1 MNEYIE
7 LLTKI
12 KDSMIPL
19 TDTNDLFET
28 IKNMIVTGT
37 FMVIIAC
44 IIFTLFDNVI
54 TLGKFSNFVKV
65 VSSVVF
71 GIGMLVVII
80 SAMGMVL
87 YGALIPNGLSKES
100 KVVVSNY
107 VSEMN
112 DQDYSRLEKLV
123 KLHGNNLTNN
133 DETIKQINKYLMET
147 VGK

>member
-1 MNEYIE
+1 MS
-7 LLTKI
+7 LH
-12 KDSMIPL
+12 
-19 TDTNDLFET
+19 
-28 IKNMIVTGT
+28 G
-37 FMVIIAC
+37 
-44 IIFTLFDNVI
+44 
-54 TLGKFSNFVKV
+54 
-65 VSSVVF
+65 SSH
-71 GIGMLVVII
+71 L
-80 SAMGMVL
+80 
-87 YGALIPNGLSKES
+87 NQLSKES

>member
-12 KDSMIPL
+12 KDMGISSAATDGFVEMIRNTFVIGFLMVLTSSMVFVIL
-19 TDTNDLFET
+19 EKVSKTNKFLAT
-28 IKNMIVTGT
+28 IKGVSAFIFLVGMTATMVSTMTMILAG
-37 FMVIIAC
+37 
-44 IIFTLFDNVI
+44 
-54 TLGKFSNFVKV
+54 
-65 VSSVVF
+65 SSH
-71 GIGMLVVII
+71 L
-80 SAMGMVL
+80 
-87 YGALIPNGLSKES
+87 NELSKES

-123 KLHGNNLTNN
+123 KLHGDNLTNN

-147 VGK
+147 IGK

>member
-12 KDSMIPL
+12 KDSMISL

-28 IKNMIVTGT
+28 IKNMTVAGA

-44 IIFTLFDNVI
+44 IIFMLFDNVI
-54 TLGKFSNFVKV
+54 ALGKFSNFVKV
-65 VSSVVF
+65 VSSAVF

-100 KVVVSNY
+100 KVSISNY
-107 VSEMN
+107 VAELN
-112 DQDYSRLEKLV
+112 DKEYSKLEKSI
-123 KLHGNNLTNN
+123 KLYSDELSTN
-133 DETIKQINKYLMET
+133 DKMIKKINQYLKET

>member
-12 KDSMIPL
+12 KDSMISL

-28 IKNMIVTGT
+28 IKNMTVAGA

-44 IIFTLFDNVI
+44 IIFMLFDNVI
-54 TLGKFSNFVKV
+54 ALGKFSNFVKV
-65 VSSVVF
+65 VSSAVF

-100 KVVVSNY
+100 KVSISTY
-107 VSEMN
+107 VAEMN
-112 DQDYSRLEKLV
+112 DQEYSRLEKLV
-123 KLHGNNLTNN
+123 KLYGNNLTDN
-133 DETIKQINKYLMET
+133 DETIKQINKHLIET
-147 VGK
+147 IGK

>member
-12 KDSMIPL
+12 KDSMISL

-28 IKNMIVTGT
+28 IKNMTVTGT

-44 IIFTLFDNVI
+44 IIFTLFDNI
-54 TLGKFSNFVKV
+54 SALGKFSNFVKV
-65 VSSVVF
+65 VSSAVF
-71 GIGMLVVII
+71 GIGILVVII
-80 SAMGMVL
+80 SAVDMVL

-100 KVVVSNY
+100 KVSISNY

-147 VGK
+147 IGK

>member
-12 KDSMIPL
+12 KDSMISL

-28 IKNMIVTGT
+28 IKNMTVTGT

-44 IIFTLFDNVI
+44 IIFMLFDNVI
-54 TLGKFSNFVKV
+54 ALGKFSNFVKV
-65 VSSVVF
+65 VSSAVF

-100 KVVVSNY
+100 KVSISNY
-107 VSEMN
+107 VAELN
-112 DQDYSRLEKLV
+112 DQEYSRLEKLV
-123 KLHGNNLTNN
+123 KLYGNQLH
-133 DETIKQINKYLMET
+133 DKDRVIRQINKHLVET
-147 VGK
+147 IGK

>member
-1 MNEYIE
+1 MNDYIE

-12 KDSMIPL
+12 KDSMISL

-28 IKNMIVTGT
+28 IKNMTMTGT

-44 IIFTLFDNVI
+44 IIFTLFDNVSV
-54 TLGKFSNFVKV
+54 LDKFSNFVKV
-65 VSSVVF
+65 VSSAVF

-100 KVVVSNY
+100 KVSISNY
-107 VSEMN
+107 VAELN
-112 DQDYSRLEKLV
+112 DQEYSRLEKLV
-123 KLHGNNLTNN
+123 KLYGNDLTCN
-133 DETIKQINKYLMET
+133 DNTIKQINKHLVET
-147 VGK
+147 IGK

>member
-28 IKNMIVTGT
+28 IKNMTMTGT

-44 IIFTLFDNVI
+44 IIFTLFDNVKA
-54 TLGKFSNFVKV
+54 LGKFSNFVKV
-65 VSSVVF
+65 VSSAVF

-80 SAMGMVL
+80 SATGMVL

-100 KVVVSNY
+100 KVSISNY
-107 VSEMN
+107 VAEMIGHE
-112 DQDYSRLEKLV
+112 YSRLEKLV
-123 KLHGNNLTNN
+123 NLYGNQLSSE
-133 DETIKQINKYLMET
+133 DRTIKQINKYLMET

>member
-12 KDSMIPL
+12 KDTVISPTTTDGAFEMFKNIAL
-19 TDTNDLFET
+19 TGVLVVLIACVVVVVSD
-28 IKNMIVTGT
+28 NMSKVSKFFDFVQGVS
-37 FMVIIAC
+37 MVIVFVSIVAA
-44 IIFTLFDNVI
+44 IIMTVVMTLH
-54 TLGKFSNFVKV
+54 S
-65 VSSVVF
+65 
-71 GIGMLVVII
+71 
-80 SAMGMVL
+80 
-87 YGALIPNGLSKES
+87 ALIPNGLSKES
-100 KVVVSNY
+100 KVSISNY

-112 DQDYSRLEKLV
+112 DQEYSRLEKLV

>member
-19 TDTNDLFET
+19 TDTNNLFET
-28 IKNMIVTGT
+28 IKNMTVTGT

-44 IIFTLFDNVI
+44 IIFMLFDNVI

-65 VSSVVF
+65 VSSAVF

-87 YGALIPNGLSKES
+87 CGALIPNGLSEES
-100 KVVVSNY
+100 KVSISNY
-107 VSEMN
+107 VAEMN
-112 DQDYSRLEKLV
+112 DQEYSRLEKLV
-123 KLHGNNLTNN
+123 KLYGNQLNGK
-133 DETIKQINKYLMET
+133 DKIIKQINNHLMNT
-147 VGK
+147 IGK

>member
-12 KDSMIPL
+12 KDSMISL

-28 IKNMIVTGT
+28 IKNMTVAGT
-37 FMVIIAC
+37 FMVIIAW
-44 IIFTLFDNVI
+44 IIFTLFDNVSAS
-54 TLGKFSNFVKV
+54 GKFSNFVKV
-65 VSSVVF
+65 VSSAVF

-100 KVVVSNY
+100 KVSISNY

>member
-12 KDSMIPL
+12 KDSMISL

-28 IKNMIVTGT
+28 IKNVTVAGA

-54 TLGKFSNFVKV
+54 ALGKFSNFVKV
-65 VSSVVF
+65 VSSAVF

-100 KVVVSNY
+100 KVSISNY
-107 VSEMN
+107 VAELN
-112 DQDYSRLEKLV
+112 DQEYSKLEKSV
-123 KLHGNNLTNN
+123 KLYSDELSTN
-133 DETIKQINKYLMET
+133 DKMIKKINQYLKET

>member
-12 KDSMIPL
+12 KDSMISS

-28 IKNMIVTGT
+28 IKNMTMTGT

-44 IIFTLFDNVI
+44 IIFTLFDNVSA
-54 TLGKFSNFVKV
+54 LGKFSNFVKV
-65 VSSVVF
+65 ASSAVF

-80 SAMGMVL
+80 SVVGMVL

-100 KVVVSNY
+100 KVSISNY
-107 VSEMN
+107 VAEMN
-112 DQDYSRLEKLV
+112 DQEYSRLEKLV
-123 KLHGNNLTNN
+123 KLYGNQLSSE
-133 DETIKQINKYLMET
+133 DETIKQINKHLVET
-147 VGK
+147 VRK

>member
-12 KDSMIPL
+12 KDSMISL

-28 IKNMIVTGT
+28 IKNMTVTGT

-54 TLGKFSNFVKV
+54 ALGKFSNFVKV
-65 VSSVVF
+65 VSSAVF

-87 YGALIPNGLSKES
+87 YGALISNGLSKES
-100 KVVVSNY
+100 KVSISNY
-107 VSEMN
+107 VAEMN
-112 DQDYSRLEKLV
+112 DQEYSRFEKLV
-123 KLHGNNLTNN
+123 KLYGNNLTDN
-133 DETIKQINKYLMET
+133 DETIKQINKHLVET
-147 VGK
+147 VEK

>member
-1 MNEYIE
+1 MIS
-7 LLTKI
+7 LT
-12 KDSMIPL
+12 S
-19 TDTNDLFET
+19 TNDLFET
-28 IKNMIVTGT
+28 IKNMTMTGT

-44 IIFTLFDNVI
+44 IIFTLFDDVSA
-54 TLGKFSNFVKV
+54 LGKFSNFVKV
-65 VSSVVF
+65 VSSAVF

-100 KVVVSNY
+100 KVSISNY

>member
-1 MNEYIE
+1 
-7 LLTKI
+7 
-12 KDSMIPL
+12 MIPL

-28 IKNMIVTGT
+28 IKNMTVAGT

-44 IIFTLFDNVI
+44 IIFMLFDNVI
-54 TLGKFSNFVKV
+54 ALGKFSNFVKV
-65 VSSVVF
+65 VSSAVF

-100 KVVVSNY
+100 KVSISNY
-107 VSEMN
+107 VAELN
-112 DQDYSRLEKLV
+112 DQEYSKLEKSV
-123 KLHGNNLTNN
+123 KLYSDELSTN
-133 DETIKQINKYLMET
+133 DKMIKKINQYLKET

>member
-19 TDTNDLFET
+19 NDTNDLFET
-28 IKNMIVTGT
+28 IKNMTVTGT

-44 IIFTLFDNVI
+44 IIFTIFDNVI
-54 TLGKFSNFVKV
+54 TFGKFSNFVKV
-65 VSSVVF
+65 VSSAVF

-80 SAMGMVL
+80 SVMGMVL

-100 KVVVSNY
+100 KVSISKY
-107 VSEMN
+107 VAEMN
-112 DQDYSRLEKLV
+112 DQEYSRLEKLV
-123 KLHGNNLTNN
+123 KLYGNNLTDN
-133 DETIKQINKYLMET
+133 DETIKQINNHLVET

>member
-1 MNEYIE
+1 
-7 LLTKI
+7 
-12 KDSMIPL
+12 MISL

-28 IKNMIVTGT
+28 IKNMTVAGT
-37 FMVIIAC
+37 LVVIIAW
-44 IIFTLFDNVI
+44 IIFTLFDNVSAW
-54 TLGKFSNFVKV
+54 GKFSNFVKV
-65 VSSVVF
+65 VSSAVF
-71 GIGMLVVII
+71 GIGILVVII
-80 SAMGMVL
+80 SAVGMVL

-100 KVVVSNY
+100 KVSISNY

-147 VGK
+147 IGK

>member
-12 KDSMIPL
+12 KDSMISL
-19 TDTNDLFET
+19 TSTNDLFET
-28 IKNMIVTGT
+28 IKNMTMTGT

-44 IIFTLFDNVI
+44 IIFTLFDNVSA
-54 TLGKFSNFVKV
+54 LGKFSNFVKV
-65 VSSVVF
+65 VSSAVF

-100 KVVVSNY
+100 KVSISNY

-147 VGK
+147 VRK

>member
-12 KDSMIPL
+12 KD
-19 TDTNDLFET
+19 
-28 IKNMIVTGT
+28 
-37 FMVIIAC
+37 
-44 IIFTLFDNVI
+44 
-54 TLGKFSNFVKV
+54 
-65 VSSVVF
+65 
-71 GIGMLVVII
+71 MLVTPSVTDGFVEMIRNTFVAGVLLALT
-80 SAMGMVL
+80 SGMVFVL
-87 YGALIPNGLSKES
+87 LEEVNKVNKFLATIQGVSAFIFIVGLVTTIVSMMSMSLHGSSHLNQLSKES

>member
-12 KDSMIPL
+12 KD
-19 TDTNDLFET
+19 
-28 IKNMIVTGT
+28 
-37 FMVIIAC
+37 
-44 IIFTLFDNVI
+44 
-54 TLGKFSNFVKV
+54 
-65 VSSVVF
+65 
-71 GIGMLVVII
+71 MLVSPSVTDGFVEMIRNTFVAGVLLALT
-80 SAMGMVL
+80 SGMVFVL
-87 YGALIPNGLSKES
+87 LEEVNKVNKFLATIQGVSAFIFIVGLVTTIVSMMSMSLHGSSHLNELSKES